1 MFNTYLQEKKASI
14 LAALDMYIAT
24 QKSQNNIAETP
35 WGTDALQRIAQYAQ
49 NGKMIRGALVFL
61 GYCMQKKEIDEECI
75 KLALATE
82 IMSSAILIHDDIID
96 NADLRRGKPSIHT
109 AYTELM
115 TKQNS
120 RYPKNTGKSLGI
132 CVGDASFFLGYQ
144 LLSELTDEETTKPI
158 IHLFSKEYTLLT
170 YAQMQDVVLGSS
182 SKEVKNIGEIL
193 SLYKNKTARYSV
205 LLPLTAGATLANAN
219 EATIKHLAKF
229 SENIGIAYQLVDDR
243 LDLFGDPKATGKT
256 VGTDIKEGKQTPYI
270 FFLRQLGDE
279 TITTHIGELFAKGE
293 ITPDD
298 IAWVKEQV
306 KKHHIDKKIIQM
318 IEEYKKSAMEA
329 IERIPMRE
337 EEKELFGSFVEYL
350 TNRIQ

>member
-1 MFNTYLQEKKASI
+1 
-14 LAALDMYIAT
+14 
-24 QKSQNNIAETP
+24 
-35 WGTDALQRIAQYAQ
+35 
-49 NGKMIRGALVFL
+49 
-61 GYCMQKKEIDEECI
+61 MQKKEIDEECI

-96 NADLRRGKPSIHT
+96 NADLRRGKPSIHA

-115 TKQNS
+115 MKQNS

-132 CVGDASFFLGYQ
+132 CIGDAAFFLGFK
-144 LLSELTDEETTKPI
+144 LLSELIDEETTKPI

-170 YAQMQDVVLGSS
+170 YAQMQDVVLGAS
-182 SKEVKNIGEIL
+182 SKEVKNINEIL
-193 SLYKNKTARYSV
+193 SLYRNKTARYSV

-219 EATIKHLAKF
+219 EATLKHLAKF

-243 LDLFGDPKATGKT
+243 LDLFGDPKETGKAI
-256 VGTDIKEGKQTPYI
+256 GTDIKEGKQTPYI

-279 TITTHIGELFAKGE
+279 TVFSHINELFAKGDT
-293 ITPDD
+293 TPND
-298 IAWVKEQV
+298 IAWVQEKVKE
-306 KKHHIDKKIIQM
+306 HHIDEKIATM

-329 IERIPMRE
+329 IERIPMRQTE
-337 EEKELFGSFVEYL
+337 QELFGSFVEYL